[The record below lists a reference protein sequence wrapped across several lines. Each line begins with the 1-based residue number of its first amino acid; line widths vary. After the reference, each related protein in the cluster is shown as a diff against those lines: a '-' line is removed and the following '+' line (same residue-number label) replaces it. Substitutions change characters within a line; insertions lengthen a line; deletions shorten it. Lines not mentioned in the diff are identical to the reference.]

1 MPDKFTYT
9 EAELQELL
17 DGIMAGTISEYAIP
31 GSLYLKIA
39 DYLKSGLYSGFGGT
53 LADFSGVDL
62 ELLTELRENV
72 YMFSAAKSYQELKEI
87 GSLMFDE
94 SGNLRS
100 NREFNKLAAQTF
112 ETWNESWGLT
122 ERNTAEGQAQMASK
136 WNEIE
141 RNKDLLPILIYD
153 ARGDACVICKP
164 LDGLTAP
171 VSDPIWRTKSP
182 LNHFNCFCVLTQHE
196 EGESKLTPEKEVRR
210 IDKEVDAK
218 MDNIFKMNPGIDRYV
233 FSPDHPYFQVEPKDR
248 AYAANNFNLPI
259 PKNDEPIKGKQT
271 ETNGVKNIKDA
282 KQKIKD
288 VISLNSGLN
297 IDRVTIP
304 TDMSIDMIN
313 KKVNAIESLF
323 NEYKVNPI
331 IDKSYTTNISLKS
344 TTKLN
349 GYVKYEYKSSTNKA
363 WISTVNFGDKTI
375 RKSDVLFDPL
385 ATRVRTFSRVD
396 EKNLD
401 ISTITHEFGH
411 IMSIDLSSYVKNQPE
426 WYNEFNRELR
436 QIRTNYRSEMLVLNK
451 AKNFKA
457 INELSLGQYSG
468 TNIDEF
474 LAEAFTEYKLSSN
487 PSKYATQV
495 GKLIDKNF
503 KK

>member
-31 GSLYLKIA
+31 EKLYLKIA

-62 ELLTELRENV
+62 ELLTELRENI

-171 VSDPIWRTKSP
+171 VNDPIWRTKSP
-182 LNHFNCFCVLTQHE
+182 LNHFNCFCALTQHE

-210 IDKEVDAK
+210 IDKEVDAM

-248 AYAANNFNLPI
+248 DYAKRNFDLPI
-259 PKNDEPIKGKQT
+259 PK
-271 ETNGVKNIKDA
+271 
-282 KQKIKD
+282 
-288 VISLNSGLN
+288 
-297 IDRVTIP
+297 
-304 TDMSIDMIN
+304 TD
-313 KKVNAIESLF
+313 
-323 NEYKVNPI
+323 
-331 IDKSYTTNISLKS
+331 
-344 TTKLN
+344 TK
-349 GYVKYEYKSSTNKA
+349 
-363 WISTVNFGDKTI
+363 
-375 RKSDVLFDPL
+375 
-385 ATRVRTFSRVD
+385 
-396 EKNLD
+396 
-401 ISTITHEFGH
+401 
-411 IMSIDLSSYVKNQPE
+411 
-426 WYNEFNRELR
+426 
-436 QIRTNYRSEMLVLNK
+436 
-451 AKNFKA
+451 
-457 INELSLGQYSG
+457 
-468 TNIDEF
+468 
-474 LAEAFTEYKLSSN
+474 
-487 PSKYATQV
+487 
-495 GKLIDKNF
+495 
-503 KK
+503 